1 MTINLDC
8 SNLKILLSI
17 VIFVLVYGVSNY
29 ESMLYISEDFN
40 MPCSDIIVKINSF
53 NQYIAH
59 TCVNTKF
66 SKNIIAKEHAVFEQS
81 LHD

>member
-1 MTINLDC
+1 
-8 SNLKILLSI
+8 
-17 VIFVLVYGVSNY
+17 
-29 ESMLYISEDFN
+29 

-66 SKNIIAKEHAVFEQS
+66 SQNIIAKEHAVFEQP